1 MASLERSRLHVEG
14 DDDLHAICHLLI
26 RYGIDY
32 DQKPWPDGFPIIK
45 SVGGKDQL
53 LAGMYTAVSLSSGRS
68 IGFVLDANSSLGSRW
83 AAVSSRLMALGVK
96 SPAEVPPDGFVTEA
110 SRFRT
115 RVGTWIMP
123 DNQREGTLES
133 FLQDLVREDDRLLP
147 HAKSSTQ
154 GAKELHASF
163 PDRSVAKAE
172 LHTWLA
178 WQEEPGLP
186 YGSAIRARY
195 FSHDSQAAQ
204 SFVAW
209 FCCLFGI
216 ERLQSG
222 DHAPGGEPVTDAKSG

>member
-1 MASLERSRLHVEG
+1 MASLERSLLYVEG

-26 RYGIDY
+26 RHGIDY
-32 DQKPWPDGFPIIK
+32 DQKPWPDRFPEVK
-45 SVGGKDQL
+45 TAGGKEQL
-53 LAGMYTAVSLSSGRS
+53 LAGMYTGVSLSSGRS
-68 IGFVLDANSSLGSRW
+68 IGFVLDANSSLASRW
-83 AAVSSRLMALGVK
+83 DAVSSRLMALGVK
-96 SPAEVPPDGFVTEA
+96 TPVEVPPDGFIAEA
-110 SRFRT
+110 SRYRA

-133 FLQDLVREDDRLLP
+133 FLEGLVRENDKLLP
-147 HAKSSTQ
+147 HAKISTQ
-154 GAKELHASF
+154 GARELHASF
-163 PDRSVAKAE
+163 PDRLVAKAE

-195 FSHDSQAAQ
+195 FGHDSQAAR

-216 ERLQSG
+216 ARLQSG
-222 DHAPGGEPVTDAKSG
+222 DQVPGSEPVADARTD